1 MTKISQ
7 LMIIFFLGKNDLN
20 LIRMFIKICFFRH
33 VLAGKTYFF
42 ALNSPLLYRHNA
54 DSKYQEQ
61 FNPFVQISS
70 EEKELW

>member
-1 MTKISQ
+1 
-7 LMIIFFLGKNDLN
+7 
-20 LIRMFIKICFFRH
+20 MFIKICFFRH